1 MAGHVAPIERT
12 ASALDSLLLQIVRG
26 VEPTAAQKEGARASH
41 HRLRELLDTGQ
52 MASRIIGSYLSG
64 SYARDTA
71 IKPIDDVDII
81 FEIDPGRWPRSSLL
95 STLPSPDQV
104 LESFATAIRRRY
116 RVSSV
121 YGQRR
126 SVRLQ
131 LHHID
136 IDIVPVA
143 PHETDPLM
151 IYVPDRE
158 AGEWIKSS
166 PRRHADMATRVNTKR
181 NGKFKPLI
189 KLVKLWNSKLP
200 DTVRCK
206 SFLIETIAIRL
217 FDQKSFGTLGEGLV
231 LFWDF
236 LASRYNEPTVNPAWG
251 DYGMSFSWL
260 SVSVPDTA
268 GTGANVAARLDRSR
282 ARALASKARIS
293 RDKILAAYEA
303 RAAATQRRMALSA
316 LRAR

>member
-1 MAGHVAPIERT
+1 MAGDVAPLERT
-12 ASALDSLLLQIVRG
+12 ASALDSLLQQIVRS
-26 VEPTAAQKEGARASH
+26 VEPIAAQKEAAGASH
-41 HRLRELLDTGQ
+41 HRLRDLLDTGQ
-52 MASRIIGSYLSG
+52 MESRIINSYLSG
-64 SYARDTA
+64 SYARGTA

-81 FEIDPGRWPRSSLL
+81 FEIDPSHWPRSSLF
-95 STLPSPDQV
+95 STLPSPDRI

-116 RVSSV
+116 PASSV

-143 PHETDPLM
+143 QHETDPLM
-151 IYVPDRE
+151 IRVPDRE
-158 AGEWIKSS
+158 TGEWIKSS
-166 PRRHADMATRVNTKR
+166 PRRHADMATRVNAKR
-181 NGKFKPLI
+181 SGKLKPLI
-189 KLVKLWNSKLP
+189 KLLKLWNSNLP

-217 FDQKSFGTLGEGLV
+217 FDQQSFGTLGEGLV

-251 DYGMSFSWL
+251 DYGMSFGWL
-260 SVSVPDTA
+260 SISVPDTA
-268 GTGANVAARLDRSR
+268 GTGANVAARLDRPR

-293 RDKILAAYEA
+293 RDKILRAYET
-303 RAAATQRRMALSA
+303 RAAEAQRRMALSA

>member
-12 ASALDSLLLQIVRG
+12 ASALDSLLVQIVRS
-26 VEPTAAQKEGARASH
+26 VEPTAAQKDRARASH
-41 HRLRELLDTGQ
+41 NRLRELLDTGQ
-52 MASRIIGSYLSG
+52 MESRIINSYLSG

-71 IKPIDDVDII
+71 LKPIDDVDII
-81 FEIDPGRWPRSSLL
+81 FEIDPSRWHRSFLL
-95 STLPSPDQV
+95 STRPSPDRV

-116 RVSSV
+116 PNSSV

-136 IDIVPVA
+136 IDVVPA
-143 PHETDPLM
+143 AQHETDPAM
-151 IYVPDRE
+151 ICVPDRE
-158 AGEWIKSS
+158 ADEWIKSC
-166 PRRHADMATRVNTKR
+166 PRRHAEMATQVNAKR
-181 NGKFKPLI
+181 GGKFKPLI
-189 KLVKLWNSKLP
+189 KLLKLWNSNLP

-217 FDQKSFGTLGEGLV
+217 FDQRSFSTLGEGLV

-251 DYGMSFSWL
+251 DYGMSFGWL
-260 SVSVPDTA
+260 SISVPDTG
-268 GTGANVAARLDRSR
+268 GTGANVAARLDRPR

-293 RDKILAAYEA
+293 RDKILVAYEA